1 MATNAMVFGDSQAPI
16 EKRLWQAVI
25 VTTIQEWISGPLRSK
40 LQAEEYLFKDEKDFP
55 LVCQSAGMDVQRLR
69 AQLNRL
75 RARNPLRSRRRPVL
89 AGSITNSPAG
99 ASPFDF

>member
-75 RARNPLRSRRRPVL
+75 RARNPLCSRRRPVL
-89 AGSITNSPAG
+89 AGSITNPPAG
-99 ASPFDF
+99 SSPFDF